1 MNWNFLRFCAA
12 SWLAGSA
19 CCPKPPLGQ
28 APRPQPVV
36 LVHGFLEN
44 GSNFKTLQ
52 QRLEKNGIE
61 CYIARLKPSD
71 GRGGLESIAAGLKN
85 DIDASFGTQQSLN
98 IVAFS
103 MGGLVSRHYLQNLGG
118 AARCQKFITISSPH
132 HGTRAAW
139 LYPSKGV
146 SQMRPSSEFLKNL
159 AATEHRLAAVQLTSY
174 RTPMDLVIL
183 PPESSI
189 WESAEN
195 ISFPVPLH
203 PMMLTSQRVL
213 DDVEKRLLK

>member
-1 MNWNFLRFCAA
+1 
-12 SWLAGSA
+12 
-19 CCPKPPLGQ
+19 
-28 APRPQPVV
+28 
-36 LVHGFLEN
+36 
-44 GSNFKTLQ
+44 
-52 QRLEKNGIE
+52 
-61 CYIARLKPSD
+61 
-71 GRGGLESIAAGLKN
+71 
-85 DIDASFGTQQSLN
+85 
-98 IVAFS
+98 
-103 MGGLVSRHYLQNLGG
+103 
-118 AARCQKFITISSPH
+118 
-132 HGTRAAW
+132 
-139 LYPSKGV
+139 
-146 SQMRPSSEFLKNL
+146 MRPSSEFLKNL